1 MALFI
6 MTAVFQ
12 FHKCDRVGDKLTLV
26 QHQFEEFEEDE
37 YQVSKEKNKEEI
49 FWRGK
54 ILLEND
60 VAKKYNRTAYSIKNF
75 VLWRRL
81 NDWRVYFTMKGY

>member
-1 MALFI
+1 MTLFT

-12 FHKCDRVGDKLTLV
+12 FNKCEGVGEGLMLV
-26 QHQFEEFEEDE
+26 QYQFEESVDRVSEE
-37 YQVSKEKNKEEI
+37 KKEEI
-49 FWRGK
+49 FWKGK

-60 VAKKYNRTAYSIKNF
+60 VAKKYKRTSYSIKNF

-81 NDWRVYFTMKGY
+81 NDWSVYFTIKGY